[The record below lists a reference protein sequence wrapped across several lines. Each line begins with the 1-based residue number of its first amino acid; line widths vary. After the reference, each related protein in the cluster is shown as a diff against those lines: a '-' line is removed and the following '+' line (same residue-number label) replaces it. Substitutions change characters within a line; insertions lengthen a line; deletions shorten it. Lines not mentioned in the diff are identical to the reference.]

1 MATNP
6 VPIEVG
12 KWTLV
17 YTGPTTRQISV
28 ENPHSYPTI
37 WIAAAAD
44 IPTFPGP
51 QGHVLKAGVV
61 KLVEL
66 DDGENLYAWLSDGQ
80 LNTITITD

>member
-6 VPIEVG
+6 VPVESG

-28 ENPHSYPTI
+28 ENPRSYPTI
-37 WIAAAAD
+37 WIAAGSD
-44 IPTFPGP
+44 IPVFPGQ
-51 QGHVLKAGVV
+51 QGHVLNAGVV

-66 DDGENLYAWLSDGQ
+66 DEGENLYAWLSYGQ
-80 LNTITITD
+80 PITITITD